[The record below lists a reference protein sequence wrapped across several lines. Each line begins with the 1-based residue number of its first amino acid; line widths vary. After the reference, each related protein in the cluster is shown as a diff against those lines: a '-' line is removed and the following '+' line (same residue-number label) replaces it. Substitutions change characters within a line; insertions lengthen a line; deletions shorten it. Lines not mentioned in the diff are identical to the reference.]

1 MSRQVRIDRCV
12 CFDRPFAEIRAAIVA
27 EPAVFG
33 CDDNGCAAQG
43 AAVADHSLDQI
54 GRRFGC
60 GSCCGVCRPY
70 LERMLET
77 GETVFHQVILP
88 GRGLAPDRGQKA

>member
-1 MSRQVRIDRCV
+1 MSRPVRIDRCI
-12 CFDRPFAEIRAAIVA
+12 CFDRPFAEIRSAIR
-27 EPAVFG
+27 EDPAPFG
-33 CDDNGCAAQG
+33 CDGDGR
-43 AAVADHSLDQI
+43 AVGDTACREETLSQI

-77 GETVFHQVILP
+77 GETVFHQIL
-88 GRGLAPDRGQKA
+88 LPDQRQRA